1 MNRAVDYDFQ
11 DDDDLRY
18 VHFKSP
24 FNRPSLI
31 VRRPPLRLR
40 YAVLLHAPACWFVR
54 TCAEVNFELFSNF
67 DGLLHAVW
75 VSVCRKNM
83 GKRILRLVRRSSVD
97 YLQQWC
103 TT

>member
-24 FNRPSLI
+24 FIRPSLI

-40 YAVLLHAPACWFVR
+40 
-54 TCAEVNFELFSNF
+54 
-67 DGLLHAVW
+67 
-75 VSVCRKNM
+75 KNM
-83 GKRILRLVRRSSVD
+83 GEAHPPPR
-97 YLQQWC
+97 
-103 TT
+103 